1 MKYGSIIPFF
11 PLLRKGF
18 HTVTEKPAEVR
29 RALQI

>member
-18 HTVTEKPAEVR
+18 PAVREKPAVW
-29 RALQI
+29 RAF